1 MTITITEK
9 QLHQMQVTGR
19 KFKTKYRPSL
29 NQWYVVDGNA
39 YFTNTH
45 IMIKVKDTD
54 LSKSIPVEKTNYC
67 DGCDGFYP
75 SNLDGLIEGVAK
87 ETLVQV
93 ITFNIIKTM
102 KFMRDNKPLFKASQM
117 LCRFE
122 LENGEYVIKDGATGI
137 FKAFHF
143 DYNYFYNLLS
153 FFKGFGFKE
162 VNFHLVKSDKR
173 GYVRPSKM
181 EAGNIEALISPIR
194 AGDVEK
200 V

>member
-75 SNLDGLIEGVAK
+75 SNLDGLIE
-87 ETLVQV
+87 E
-93 ITFNIIKTM
+93 
-102 KFMRDNKPLFKASQM
+102 
-117 LCRFE
+117 
-122 LENGEYVIKDGATGI
+122 
-137 FKAFHF
+137 
-143 DYNYFYNLLS
+143 
-153 FFKGFGFKE
+153 
-162 VNFHLVKSDKR
+162 
-173 GYVRPSKM
+173 
-181 EAGNIEALISPIR
+181 
-194 AGDVEK
+194 
-200 V
+200 

>member
-1 MTITITEK
+1 MTVKLTEK
-9 QLHQMQVTGR
+9 QLQQMQVTGR
-19 KFKTKYRPSL
+19 KFKMEYRPSL
-29 NQWYVVDGNA
+29 NQWYVEGGNA
-39 YFTNTH
+39 YFTTPH
-45 IMIKVKDTD
+45 IMISIKDTD

-67 DGCDGFYP
+67 DGFYP
-75 SNLDGLIEGVAK
+75 SNLDSLIEGVAK

-93 ITFNIIKTM
+93 IPFNIIKTM